1 MATDISKKYTD
12 EIYLS
17 KSQLQDVLNTS
28 LVDGHWREIRNY
40 RGNYAHRLNLKTL
53 RKDFQMGII
62 LTPSIE
68 AKIAI
73 GQKEIV
79 NLISSLKKLNPQE
92 RDEAEKILFY
102 ENLSSLQKIKNLNI
116 SDAALK
122 QVVSGRYR
130 PSSDNDQTLVFYN
143 ALKHFASND
152 NILPPNEDFLGEAYS
167 ELLGHDLTSFYR
179 RSDFDSRARLAE
191 QRGQDYPYAPA
202 EKVEPAMRD
211 LLSSIRN
218 EEFQPIVR
226 ALLAL
231 YYLDAVAPF
240 PSYNKELALLLA
252 LDVLANEYGKEAFYL
267 PLMLLMEDSPKLN
280 EAISGV
286 KTGDFTY
293 YVLYAIEALKG
304 KIACLSDEV
313 QKILVSVFKNEANYI
328 TEEESK
334 AYNDKPEQMSFFD
347 DVESEEAPVKEEQ
360 AFSEEQKKPEPTQE
374 VAKTAPAKKE
384 TARPEK
390 AKQTFKQ
397 VDGEISIKMDS
408 RSLSEKEAKEYTQ
421 YLLECNTAL
430 NKKQA
435 SFLATHCTL
444 GHYYTIQQYKKFA
457 HCAYETARTSMDKLA
472 EEKYYEKQQIKNKY
486 VYTPIAGN
494 GKSKKEK

>member
-1 MATDISKKYTD
+1 
-12 EIYLS
+12 
-17 KSQLQDVLNTS
+17 
-28 LVDGHWREIRNY
+28 
-40 RGNYAHRLNLKTL
+40 
-53 RKDFQMGII
+53 
-62 LTPSIE
+62 
-68 AKIAI
+68 
-73 GQKEIV
+73 
-79 NLISSLKKLNPQE
+79 
-92 RDEAEKILFY
+92 
-102 ENLSSLQKIKNLNI
+102 
-116 SDAALK
+116 
-122 QVVSGRYR
+122 
-130 PSSDNDQTLVFYN
+130 
-143 ALKHFASND
+143 
-152 NILPPNEDFLGEAYS
+152 
-167 ELLGHDLTSFYR
+167 
-179 RSDFDSRARLAE
+179 
-191 QRGQDYPYAPA
+191 
-202 EKVEPAMRD
+202 
-211 LLSSIRN
+211 
-218 EEFQPIVR
+218 
-226 ALLAL
+226 
-231 YYLDAVAPF
+231 
-240 PSYNKELALLLA
+240 
-252 LDVLANEYGKEAFYL
+252 
-267 PLMLLMEDSPKLN
+267 MLLMEDSPKLN

-304 KIACLSDEV
+304 KIAYLSDEV